1 MDILK
6 CVCMKQRL
14 IIIEDYLRTLGS
26 VPFVL
31 LFVILT
37 IVAAIPFQ
45 LTFGGV
51 EGVGPSDIK
60 VFSFEIIFAV
70 LFFSPIIETL
80 FFQGFVFNQTLKFTK
95 QNYLVAIILS
105 SFLFGMA
112 HPYSINYALLSFAAG
127 IVLGTAKILRE
138 KYALHHVI
146 VIHSLRNLIG
156 LLAIAYL

>member
-1 MDILK
+1 MKHKLIDIERYLK
-6 CVCMKQRL
+6 
-14 IIIEDYLRTLGS
+14 TLGS

-60 VFSFEIIFAV
+60 VFSFEIIFAA
-70 LFFSPIIETL
+70 LFFSPIVETL

-95 QNYLVAIILS
+95 QNYLIAIIFS

-127 IVLGTAKILRE
+127 IVLSTAKILRE

-156 LLAIAYL
+156 LLAMAYL